1 MTKSVNGDL
10 RIFSGNS
17 NIALAQKIC
26 NHLNMEMGK
35 LRVERFADGEIDVQI
50 LESVRAHDC
59 YIIQPTCPP
68 VNENLMELLIMIDAF
83 KRASAGKIT
92 AVLPYFG
99 YARADR
105 KASPRVPITAKL
117 ASNLIT
123 TAGADRIMTVDLHAG
138 QIQGFFDIPVDHL
151 RARKV
156 FLDYFKDFDKKD
168 IEEVKRQYSAEGKPL
183 KIIKLEELDKKDIVV
198 ISPDVGGV
206 ERARK
211 FAARMDAGLVIIDKR
226 RPKPNEAVVYNVIGD
241 VKDKVAIIFD
251 DIVDTAGTL
260 TTVAQKIKERG
271 AREIYA
277 VCTHGLLSRN
287 AMEKINKS
295 DIKKLI
301 ISDSLPIRDLG
312 PKVDVLSVSYLLAD
326 AIKRNHDGRSISDM
340 FN

>member
-10 RIFSGNS
+10 RIFSGNA
-17 NIALAQKIC
+17 NIALSQKIAE
-26 NHLNMEMGK
+26 HLNMDLGK
-35 LRVERFADGEIDVQI
+35 LHVERFADGEIDVQI

-68 VNENLMELLIMIDAF
+68 TNENLMELLVMIDAF

-92 AVLPYFG
+92 AVIPYFG

-117 ASNLIT
+117 VSNLIA
-123 TAGADRIMTVDLHAG
+123 TAGADRVMALDLHAG

-151 RARKV
+151 QARKV
-156 FLDYFKDFDKKD
+156 FLDYFQNFDRKD
-168 IEEVKRQYSAEGKPL
+168 L
-183 KIIKLEELDKKDIVV
+183 VV

-226 RPKPNEAVVYNVIGD
+226 RPKANEAVVYNVIGD
-241 VKDKVAIIFD
+241 VEGKVAIIFD

-271 AREIYA
+271 AKEIYA

-287 AMEKINKS
+287 AMDRINKS
-295 DIKKLI
+295 AIKKLL
-301 ISDSLPIRDLG
+301 ISDSLPMRDLG
-312 PKVDVLSVSYLLAD
+312 PKVEVLSVSYLLAD
-326 AIKRNHDGRSISDM
+326 AITRNHDGHSISDM

>member
-1 MTKSVNGDL
+1 MTKLVNGDL
-10 RIFSGNS
+10 CIFSGNS
-17 NIALAQKIC
+17 NLALAQKIAD
-26 NHLNMEMGK
+26 HLGMELGK
-35 LRVERFADGEIDVQI
+35 IRVERFADGEIDVQI

-68 VNENLMELLIMIDAF
+68 VNENLMELLIMVDAF
-83 KRASAGKIT
+83 KRASAGRIN
-92 AVLPYFG
+92 VVVPYFG

-105 KASPRVPITAKL
+105 KAAARVPITAKL

-123 TAGADRIMTVDLHAG
+123 TAGADRIMTLDLHAA
-138 QIQGFFDIPVDHL
+138 QIQGFFDIPVDHM
-151 RARKV
+151 RARSV
-156 FLDYFKDFDKKD
+156 FLDYFKDFKHED
-168 IEEVKRQYSAEGKPL
+168 L
-183 KIIKLEELDKKDIVV
+183 VV

-260 TTVAQKIKERG
+260 ITVAEKIKERG
-271 AREIYA
+271 AREVYA
-277 VCTHGLLSRN
+277 ACSHGLLSRN
-287 AMEKINKS
+287 AVDKINKS
-295 DIKKLI
+295 SIKKLI
-301 ISDSLPIRDLG
+301 ITDSLPLRDLG
-312 PKVDVLSVSYLLAD
+312 PKVETLSVSYILAD
-326 AIKRNHDGRSISDM
+326 AIKRNHDGRSIGDM

>member
-10 RIFSGNS
+10 RIFSGNA
-17 NIALAQKIC
+17 NKALAQKIC
-26 NHLNMEMGK
+26 DHLGMELGK
-35 LRVERFADGEIDVQI
+35 LRVERFADGEIDVQL

-68 VNENLMELLIMIDAF
+68 VNENLMELLIMIDTF

-92 AVLPYFG
+92 AVIPYFG

-105 KASPRVPITAKL
+105 KASPRVPITSKL

-123 TAGADRIMTVDLHAG
+123 AAGADRVMALDLHAG
-138 QIQGFFDIPVDHL
+138 QIQGFFDIPVDHF

-156 FLDYFKDFDKKD
+156 FLDYFSGF
-168 IEEVKRQYSAEGKPL
+168 KREDL
-183 KIIKLEELDKKDIVV
+183 VV
-198 ISPDVGGV
+198 VSPDVGGV

-241 VKDKVAIIFD
+241 VAGKTCIIFD

-260 TTVAQKIKERG
+260 TTVAQTIHDRG
-271 AREIYA
+271 AKEIYA
-277 VCTHGLLSRN
+277 ASTHGLLSRN
-287 AMEKINKS
+287 AMDRINKS
-295 DIKKLI
+295 AIKKLVI
-301 ISDSLPIRDLG
+301 TDSLPIRNLG
-312 PKVDVLSVSYLLAD
+312 EKVETLSVSYLLAD
-326 AIKRNHDGRSISDM
+326 AISRNHNGQSLSDINM
-340 FN
+340 

>member
-10 RIFSGNS
+10 RIFSGNA
-17 NIALAQKIC
+17 NLPLAQKIC
-26 NHLNMEMGK
+26 EHLNMELGK
-35 LRVERFADGEIDVQI
+35 LHVERFADGEVDVQI

-92 AVLPYFG
+92 AVIPYFG

-105 KASPRVPITAKL
+105 KSSPRVPITAKL

-123 TAGADRIMTVDLHAG
+123 EAGADRIMAIDLHAG

-156 FLDYFKDFDKKD
+156 FLDYFQNF
-168 IEEVKRQYSAEGKPL
+168 KREDL
-183 KIIKLEELDKKDIVV
+183 VV

-211 FAARMDAGLVIIDKR
+211 FAAKMDAGLVIIDKR

-241 VKDKVAIIFD
+241 VKDKVCIIFD

-260 TTVAQKIKERG
+260 TTVANKIKEQG
-271 AREIYA
+271 AREVYA
-277 VCTHGLLSRN
+277 ACAHGLLSRN
-287 AMEKINKS
+287 ALERINQS
-295 DIKKLI
+295 AIKKLI
-301 ISDSLPIRDLG
+301 ITDSLPVRDLG
-312 PKVDVLSVSYLLAD
+312 PKVETLSVAHILAD
-326 AIKRNHDGRSISDM
+326 AIQRNHDGQSISGM

>member
-10 RIFSGNS
+10 RIFSGNA
-17 NIALAQKIC
+17 NLPLAQKIC
-26 NHLNMEMGK
+26 EHLNIELGK
-35 LRVERFADGEIDVQI
+35 PHVERFADGEVDVQI

-92 AVLPYFG
+92 AVIPYFG

-105 KASPRVPITAKL
+105 KSSPRVPITAKL

-123 TAGADRIMTVDLHAG
+123 EAGADRIMAIDLHAG

-156 FLDYFKDFDKKD
+156 FLDYFQNF
-168 IEEVKRQYSAEGKPL
+168 KREDL
-183 KIIKLEELDKKDIVV
+183 VV

-211 FAARMDAGLVIIDKR
+211 FAAKMDAGLVIIDKR

-241 VKDKVAIIFD
+241 VKDKVCIIFD
-251 DIVDTAGTL
+251 VFVDTAGTL
-260 TTVAQKIKERG
+260 TTVANKIKEQG
-271 AREIYA
+271 AREVYA
-277 VCTHGLLSRN
+277 ACAHGLLSRN
-287 AMEKINKS
+287 ALERIDQS
-295 DIKKLI
+295 AIKKLI
-301 ISDSLPIRDLG
+301 ITDSLPVRDLG
-312 PKVDVLSVSYLLAD
+312 PKVETLSVAHILAD
-326 AIKRNHDGRSISDM
+326 AIQRNHDGQSISGM

>member
-10 RIFSGNS
+10 RIFSGNA
-17 NIALAQKIC
+17 NPALAQLIC
-26 NHLNMEMGK
+26 NHLNTDLGK
-35 LRVERFADGEIDVQI
+35 LHVDRFADGEIDVQL

-68 VNENLMELLIMIDAF
+68 VNENLMELLIMIDTF

-92 AVLPYFG
+92 AVVPYFG

-105 KASPRVPITAKL
+105 KSSPRVPITAKL

-123 TAGADRIMTVDLHAG
+123 KAGAERIMTLDLHAG

-156 FLDYFKDFDKKD
+156 FLDYFADCD
-168 IEEVKRQYSAEGKPL
+168 RNNL
-183 KIIKLEELDKKDIVV
+183 VV
-198 ISPDVGGV
+198 VSPDVGGV

-241 VKDKVAIIFD
+241 VAGKTAIIFD

-260 TTVAQKIKERG
+260 TTVAQTIKERG
-271 AREIYA
+271 AKEIYA
-277 VCTHGLLSRN
+277 ASTHGLLSRN
-287 AMEKINKS
+287 AVERINNS
-295 DIKKLI
+295 AIKKLVI
-301 ISDSLPIRDLG
+301 TDSLPVRNLG
-312 PKVDVLSVSYLLAD
+312 PKVETLSVSYLLAD
-326 AIKRNHDGRSISDM
+326 AISRNHNGQSLSDINM
-340 FN
+340 

>member
-1 MTKSVNGDL
+1 MTKTVNGDL
-10 RIFSGNS
+10 RIFSGNANS
-17 NIALAQKIC
+17 ALAQKIAD
-26 NHLNMEMGK
+26 HLGMELGK
-35 LRVERFADGEIDVQI
+35 IRVERFADGEIDVQI

-59 YIIQPTCPP
+59 YIIQSTCPP
-68 VNENLMELLIMIDAF
+68 VNENLMELLIMVDAF
-83 KRASAGKIT
+83 KRASAGRIT
-92 AVLPYFG
+92 VVIPYFG

-105 KASPRVPITAKL
+105 KAAARVPITAKL
-117 ASNLIT
+117 ASNLIA
-123 TAGADRIMTVDLHAG
+123 TAGADRIMTLDLHAG

-151 RARKV
+151 RARSV
-156 FLDYFKDFDKKD
+156 FLDYFKDFN
-168 IEEVKRQYSAEGKPL
+168 RQDL
-183 KIIKLEELDKKDIVV
+183 VV

-260 TTVAQKIKERG
+260 TTVAAKIKDQG
-271 AREIYA
+271 AKEVYA
-277 VCTHGLLSRN
+277 ACSHGLLSRN
-287 AMEKINKS
+287 AVDKINKS
-295 DIKKLI
+295 AIKKLI
-301 ISDSLPIRDLG
+301 ITDSLPIRDLG
-312 PKVDVLSVSYLLAD
+312 PKTEVLSVSYILAD

>member
-10 RIFSGNS
+10 RIFTGNA
-17 NIALAQKIC
+17 NPALAQLIC
-26 NHLNMEMGK
+26 NHLNTDLGK
-35 LRVERFADGEIDVQI
+35 LHVGRFADGEVDVQL

-68 VNENLMELLIMIDAF
+68 VNENLMELLIMIDTF

-92 AVLPYFG
+92 AVVPYFG

-105 KASPRVPITAKL
+105 KSSPRVPITAKL

-123 TAGADRIMTVDLHAG
+123 KAGADRIMTLDLHAG

-156 FLDYFKDFDKKD
+156 FLDYFAGFD
-168 IEEVKRQYSAEGKPL
+168 RNNL
-183 KIIKLEELDKKDIVV
+183 VV
-198 ISPDVGGV
+198 VSPDVGGV

-211 FAARMDAGLVIIDKR
+211 CAARMDAGLVIIDKR

-241 VKDKVAIIFD
+241 VKGKTAIIFD

-260 TTVAQKIKERG
+260 TTVAQTIKERG
-271 AREIYA
+271 AKEIYA
-277 VCTHGLLSRN
+277 ASTHGLLSRN
-287 AMEKINKS
+287 AIERINNSAIEKLVIT
-295 DIKKLI
+295 
-301 ISDSLPIRDLG
+301 DSLPVRDLG
-312 PKVDVLSVSYLLAD
+312 SKVETLSVSYLLAD
-326 AIKRNHDGRSISDM
+326 AISRNHNGQSLSDINM
-340 FN
+340 

>member
-1 MTKSVNGDL
+1 MTKTVNGDL

-17 NIALAQKIC
+17 NLALAQKIAG
-26 NHLNMEMGK
+26 HLNMDLGK
-35 LRVERFADGEIDVQI
+35 IRVERFADGEIDVQI

-59 YIIQPTCPP
+59 YIVQSTCPP
-68 VNENLMELLIMIDAF
+68 VNENLMELLIMVDAF
-83 KRASAGKIT
+83 KRASAGRIT
-92 AVLPYFG
+92 VVIPYFG

-105 KASPRVPITAKL
+105 KAAARVPITAKL

-123 TAGADRIMTVDLHAG
+123 EAGADRIMTVDLHAG

-151 RARKV
+151 RARSV
-156 FLDYFKDFDKKD
+156 FLDYFKDFDRKD
-168 IEEVKRQYSAEGKPL
+168 L
-183 KIIKLEELDKKDIVV
+183 VV

-260 TTVAQKIKERG
+260 TTVAAKIKEHG

-277 VCTHGLLSRN
+277 ACSHGLLSRN
-287 AMEKINKS
+287 AVDKINKS
-295 DIKKLI
+295 SIKKLI
-301 ISDSLPIRDLG
+301 ITDTLPLRDLG
-312 PKVDVLSVSYLLAD
+312 PKTEVLSVSYILAD

>member
-1 MTKSVNGDL
+1 MTKTVNGDL
-10 RIFSGNS
+10 RIFTGNA
-17 NIALAQKIC
+17 NPALAQLIC
-26 NHLNMEMGK
+26 NHLNTDLGK
-35 LRVERFADGEIDVQI
+35 LHVGRFADGEVDVQL

-68 VNENLMELLIMIDAF
+68 VNENLMELLIMIDTF

-92 AVLPYFG
+92 AVVPYFG

-105 KASPRVPITAKL
+105 KSSPRVPITAKL

-123 TAGADRIMTVDLHAG
+123 KAGADRIMTLDLHAG

-156 FLDYFKDFDKKD
+156 FLDYFAGFD
-168 IEEVKRQYSAEGKPL
+168 RNNL
-183 KIIKLEELDKKDIVV
+183 VV
-198 ISPDVGGV
+198 VSPDVGGV

-241 VKDKVAIIFD
+241 VEGKTAIIFD

-260 TTVAQKIKERG
+260 TTVAQTIKERG
-271 AREIYA
+271 AKEIYA
-277 VCTHGLLSRN
+277 ASTHGLLSRN
-287 AMEKINKS
+287 ALERINNSAIEKLVIT
-295 DIKKLI
+295 
-301 ISDSLPIRDLG
+301 DSLPVRDLG
-312 PKVDVLSVSYLLAD
+312 SKVETLSVSYLLAD
-326 AIKRNHDGRSISDM
+326 AISRNHNGQSLSDINM
-340 FN
+340 

>member
-10 RIFSGNS
+10 RIFTGNA
-17 NIALAQKIC
+17 NPALAQQIC
-26 NHLNMEMGK
+26 NHLNTDLGK
-35 LRVERFADGEIDVQI
+35 LHVGRFADGEVDVQL

-68 VNENLMELLIMIDAF
+68 VNENLMELLIMIDTF

-92 AVLPYFG
+92 AVVPYFG

-105 KASPRVPITAKL
+105 KSSPRVPITAKL

-123 TAGADRIMTVDLHAG
+123 KAGADRIMTLDLHAG

-156 FLDYFKDFDKKD
+156 FLDYFAGFDHNN
-168 IEEVKRQYSAEGKPL
+168 L
-183 KIIKLEELDKKDIVV
+183 VV
-198 ISPDVGGV
+198 VSPDVGGV

-241 VKDKVAIIFD
+241 VEGKTAIIFD

-260 TTVAQKIKERG
+260 TTVAQTIKERG
-271 AREIYA
+271 AKEIYA
-277 VCTHGLLSRN
+277 ASTHGLLSRN
-287 AMEKINKS
+287 ALERINNSAIEKLVIT
-295 DIKKLI
+295 
-301 ISDSLPIRDLG
+301 DSLPVRDLG
-312 PKVDVLSVSYLLAD
+312 PKVETLSVSYLLAD
-326 AIKRNHDGRSISDM
+326 AISRNHNGQSLSDINM
-340 FN
+340 

>member
-10 RIFSGNS
+10 RIFSGNA
-17 NIALAQKIC
+17 NLPLAQKIAE
-26 NHLNMEMGK
+26 HLNMELGK
-35 LRVERFADGEIDVQI
+35 LHVQRFADGEVDVQV

-92 AVLPYFG
+92 AVIPYFG

-105 KASPRVPITAKL
+105 KSSPRVPITAKL

-123 TAGADRIMTVDLHAG
+123 EAGADRIMAIDLHAG

-156 FLDYFKDFDKKD
+156 FLDYFQNF
-168 IEEVKRQYSAEGKPL
+168 KREDL
-183 KIIKLEELDKKDIVV
+183 VV

-241 VKDKVAIIFD
+241 VKDKVCIIFD

-260 TTVAQKIKERG
+260 TTVANKIKEQG
-271 AREIYA
+271 AREVYA
-277 VCTHGLLSRN
+277 ACAHGLLSRN
-287 AMEKINKS
+287 AVERINES
-295 DIKKLI
+295 SIKKLVI
-301 ISDSLPIRDLG
+301 TDSLPIRDLG
-312 PKVDVLSVSYLLAD
+312 PKVETLSVAHILAD
-326 AIKRNHDGRSISDM
+326 AIQRNHDGQSISGM

>member
-10 RIFSGNS
+10 RIFSGNA
-17 NIALAQKIC
+17 NLPLAQKIC
-26 NHLNMEMGK
+26 EHLNMELGK
-35 LRVERFADGEIDVQI
+35 LHVERFADGEVDVQI

-92 AVLPYFG
+92 AVIPYFG

-105 KASPRVPITAKL
+105 KSSPRVPITAKL

-123 TAGADRIMTVDLHAG
+123 EAGADRIMAIDLHAG

-156 FLDYFKDFDKKD
+156 FLDYFQNF
-168 IEEVKRQYSAEGKPL
+168 KREDL
-183 KIIKLEELDKKDIVV
+183 VV

-211 FAARMDAGLVIIDKR
+211 FAAKMDAVLVIIDKR

-241 VKDKVAIIFD
+241 VKDKVCIIFD

-260 TTVAQKIKERG
+260 TTVANKIKEQG
-271 AREIYA
+271 AREVYA
-277 VCTHGLLSRN
+277 ACAHGLLSRN
-287 AMEKINKS
+287 ALERINQS
-295 DIKKLI
+295 AIKKLI
-301 ISDSLPIRDLG
+301 ITDSLPVRDLG
-312 PKVDVLSVSYLLAD
+312 PKVETLSVAHILAD
-326 AIKRNHDGRSISDM
+326 AIQRNHDGQSISGM

>member
-10 RIFSGNS
+10 RIFSGNA
-17 NIALAQKIC
+17 NLPLAQKIC
-26 NHLNMEMGK
+26 EHLNIELGK
-35 LRVERFADGEIDVQI
+35 LHVERFADGEVDVQI

-92 AVLPYFG
+92 AVIPYFG

-105 KASPRVPITAKL
+105 KSSPRVPITAKL

-123 TAGADRIMTVDLHAG
+123 EAGADRIMAIDLHAG

-156 FLDYFKDFDKKD
+156 FLDYFQNF
-168 IEEVKRQYSAEGKPL
+168 KREDL
-183 KIIKLEELDKKDIVV
+183 VV

-211 FAARMDAGLVIIDKR
+211 FAAKMDAGLVIIDKR

-241 VKDKVAIIFD
+241 VKDKVCIIFD

-260 TTVAQKIKERG
+260 TTVANKIKEQG
-271 AREIYA
+271 AREVYA
-277 VCTHGLLSRN
+277 ACAHGLLSRN
-287 AMEKINKS
+287 ALERINQS
-295 DIKKLI
+295 AIKKLI
-301 ISDSLPIRDLG
+301 ITDSLPVRDLG
-312 PKVDVLSVSYLLAD
+312 PKVETLSVAHILAD
-326 AIKRNHDGRSISDM
+326 AIQRNHDGQSISGM

>member
-10 RIFSGNS
+10 RIFSGNA
-17 NIALAQKIC
+17 NLPLAQKIC
-26 NHLNMEMGK
+26 EHLNMELGK
-35 LRVERFADGEIDVQI
+35 LHVERFADGEVDVQI

-92 AVLPYFG
+92 AVIPYFG

-105 KASPRVPITAKL
+105 KSSPRVPITAKL

-123 TAGADRIMTVDLHAG
+123 EAGADRIMAIDLHAG

-156 FLDYFKDFDKKD
+156 FLDYFQNF
-168 IEEVKRQYSAEGKPL
+168 KREDL
-183 KIIKLEELDKKDIVV
+183 VV

-211 FAARMDAGLVIIDKR
+211 FAAKMDAGLVIIDKR

-241 VKDKVAIIFD
+241 VKDKVCIIFD

-260 TTVAQKIKERG
+260 TTVANKIKEQG
-271 AREIYA
+271 AREVYA
-277 VCTHGLLSRN
+277 ACAHGLLSRN
-287 AMEKINKS
+287 ALERIDQS
-295 DIKKLI
+295 AIKKLI
-301 ISDSLPIRDLG
+301 ITDSLPVRDLG
-312 PKVDVLSVSYLLAD
+312 PKVETLSVAHILAD
-326 AIKRNHDGRSISDM
+326 AIQRNHDGQSISGM

>member
-10 RIFSGNS
+10 RIFSGNA
-17 NIALAQKIC
+17 NLALAQKIC
-26 NHLNMEMGK
+26 SHLGTDLGK
-35 LRVERFADGEIDVQI
+35 LRVERFADGEVDVQI

-59 YIIQPTCPP
+59 YLIQPTCPP

-92 AVLPYFG
+92 AVIPYFG

-105 KASPRVPITAKL
+105 KSAPRVPITAKL
-117 ASNLIT
+117 ASNLIAA
-123 TAGADRIMTVDLHAG
+123 AGADRIMTLDLHAG

-156 FLDYFKDFDKKD
+156 FLDYFSSFD
-168 IEEVKRQYSAEGKPL
+168 RNNL
-183 KIIKLEELDKKDIVV
+183 VV

-241 VKDKVAIIFD
+241 IEGKTAIIFD

-260 TTVAQKIKERG
+260 TIVAQTIKERG
-271 AREIYA
+271 AKEVYA
-277 VCTHGLLSRN
+277 ASTHGLLSRN
-287 AMEKINKS
+287 AVERINNS
-295 DIKKLI
+295 AIKKLVI
-301 ISDSLPIRDLG
+301 TDSLPIRDLG
-312 PKVDVLSVSYLLAD
+312 PKVETLSISYLLAD
-326 AIKRNHDGRSISDM
+326 AISRNHNGQSLSDINM
-340 FN
+340 

>member
-10 RIFSGNS
+10 RIFSGNA
-17 NIALAQKIC
+17 NLPLAQKIAE
-26 NHLNMEMGK
+26 HLNMELGK
-35 LRVERFADGEIDVQI
+35 LHVQRFADGEVDVQI

-92 AVLPYFG
+92 AVIPYFG

-105 KASPRVPITAKL
+105 KSSPRVPITAKL
-117 ASNLIT
+117 ACNLIT
-123 TAGADRIMTVDLHAG
+123 QAGADRVMAIDLHAG

-156 FLDYFKDFDKKD
+156 FLDYFQDF
-168 IEEVKRQYSAEGKPL
+168 KREDL
-183 KIIKLEELDKKDIVV
+183 VV

-211 FAARMDAGLVIIDKR
+211 FAAKMDAGLVIIDKR

-241 VKDKVAIIFD
+241 VEDKVCIIFD

-260 TTVAQKIKERG
+260 TTVANKIKEQG
-271 AREIYA
+271 AREVYA
-277 VCTHGLLSRN
+277 ACAHGLLSRN
-287 AMEKINKS
+287 AVDRINNS
-295 DIKKLI
+295 DIKKLVI
-301 ISDSLPIRDLG
+301 TDSLPVRNLG
-312 PKVDVLSVSYLLAD
+312 PKVETLSVAHILAD
-326 AIKRNHDGRSISDM
+326 AIQRNHDGQSISGM
-340 FN
+340 FV

>member
-10 RIFSGNS
+10 RIFTGNA
-17 NIALAQKIC
+17 NPALAQLIC
-26 NHLNMEMGK
+26 NHLNTDLGK
-35 LRVERFADGEIDVQI
+35 LRVERFADGEVDVQL

-68 VNENLMELLIMIDAF
+68 VNENLMELLIMIDTF

-92 AVLPYFG
+92 AVVPYFG

-105 KASPRVPITAKL
+105 KSSPRVPITAKL

-123 TAGADRIMTVDLHAG
+123 EAGADRIMTLDLHAG

-156 FLDYFKDFDKKD
+156 FLDYFSGFD
-168 IEEVKRQYSAEGKPL
+168 RNNL
-183 KIIKLEELDKKDIVV
+183 VV
-198 ISPDVGGV
+198 VSPDVGGV

-226 RPKPNEAVVYNVIGD
+226 RPKANEAVVYNVIGD
-241 VKDKVAIIFD
+241 VEGKTAIIFD

-260 TTVAQKIKERG
+260 TTVAQTIKDRG
-271 AREIYA
+271 AKEVYA
-277 VCTHGLLSRN
+277 ASTHGLLSRN
-287 AMEKINKS
+287 AVERINNS
-295 DIKKLI
+295 AIKKLVI
-301 ISDSLPIRDLG
+301 TDSLPVRDLG
-312 PKVDVLSVSYLLAD
+312 PKVETLSVSYLLAD
-326 AIKRNHDGRSISDM
+326 AISRNHNGQSLSDINM
-340 FN
+340 

>member
-10 RIFSGNS
+10 RIFSGNA
-17 NIALAQKIC
+17 NLPLAQKIAE
-26 NHLNMEMGK
+26 HLNMELGK
-35 LRVERFADGEIDVQI
+35 LHVERFADGEVDVQI

-59 YIIQPTCPP
+59 YLIQPTCPP

-92 AVLPYFG
+92 AVIPYFG

-105 KASPRVPITAKL
+105 KSSPRVPITAKL

-123 TAGADRIMTVDLHAG
+123 EAGADRIMAIDLHAG

-156 FLDYFKDFDKKD
+156 FLDYFQNF
-168 IEEVKRQYSAEGKPL
+168 KREDL
-183 KIIKLEELDKKDIVV
+183 VV

-211 FAARMDAGLVIIDKR
+211 FAAKLDVGLVIIDKR

-241 VKDKVAIIFD
+241 VKDKVCIIFD

-260 TTVAQKIKERG
+260 TTVANKIKEQG
-271 AREIYA
+271 AREVYA
-277 VCTHGLLSRN
+277 ACAHGLLSRN
-287 AMEKINKS
+287 ALERIDNS
-295 DIKKLI
+295 AIKKLVI
-301 ISDSLPIRDLG
+301 TDSLPVRDLG
-312 PKVDVLSVSYLLAD
+312 PKVETLSVAHILAD
-326 AIKRNHDGRSISDM
+326 AIQRNHDGQSISGM

>member
-17 NIALAQKIC
+17 NLSLAQKIAG
-26 NHLNMEMGK
+26 HLNMDLGK
-35 LRVERFADGEIDVQI
+35 IRVERFADGEIDVQI

-59 YIIQPTCPP
+59 YLIQSTCPP
-68 VNENLMELLIMIDAF
+68 VNENLMELLIMVDAF

-92 AVLPYFG
+92 VVIPYFG

-105 KASPRVPITAKL
+105 KAAARVPITAKL

-123 TAGADRIMTVDLHAG
+123 KAGADRIMTLDLHAG

-151 RARKV
+151 RARSV
-156 FLDYFKDFDKKD
+156 FLDYFKDFDRKD
-168 IEEVKRQYSAEGKPL
+168 L
-183 KIIKLEELDKKDIVV
+183 VV

-260 TTVAQKIKERG
+260 TTVAAKIKEHG
-271 AREIYA
+271 AREVYA
-277 VCTHGLLSRN
+277 ACSHGLLSRN
-287 AMEKINKS
+287 AVDRINKS
-295 DIKKLI
+295 AIKKLI
-301 ISDSLPIRDLG
+301 ITDSLPMRDLG
-312 PKVDVLSVSYLLAD
+312 PKTEVLSVSYILAD

>member
-10 RIFSGNS
+10 RIFSGNA
-17 NIALAQKIC
+17 NLPLAQKIAE
-26 NHLNMEMGK
+26 HLNMELGK
-35 LRVERFADGEIDVQI
+35 LHVERFADGEVDVQI

-68 VNENLMELLIMIDAF
+68 TNENLMELLVMIDAF

-92 AVLPYFG
+92 AVIPYFG

-117 ASNLIT
+117 VSNLIA
-123 TAGADRIMTVDLHAG
+123 TAGADRVMALDLHAG

-151 RARKV
+151 QARKV
-156 FLDYFKDFDKKD
+156 FLDYFQNFDRKD
-168 IEEVKRQYSAEGKPL
+168 L
-183 KIIKLEELDKKDIVV
+183 VV

-226 RPKPNEAVVYNVIGD
+226 RPKANEAVVYNVIGD
-241 VKDKVAIIFD
+241 VEGKVAIIFD

-271 AREIYA
+271 AKEIYA

-287 AMEKINKS
+287 AMDRINKS
-295 DIKKLI
+295 AIKKLL
-301 ISDSLPIRDLG
+301 ISDSLPMRDLG
-312 PKVDVLSVSYLLAD
+312 PKVEVLSVSYLLAD
-326 AIKRNHDGRSISDM
+326 AITRNHDGHSISDM

>member
-10 RIFSGNS
+10 RIFSGNA
-17 NIALAQKIC
+17 NLPLAQKIC
-26 NHLNMEMGK
+26 EHLNMELGK
-35 LRVERFADGEIDVQI
+35 LHVERFADGEVDVQI

-92 AVLPYFG
+92 AVIPYFG

-105 KASPRVPITAKL
+105 KSSPRVPITAKL

-123 TAGADRIMTVDLHAG
+123 EAGADRIMAIDLHAG

-156 FLDYFKDFDKKD
+156 FLDYFQNF
-168 IEEVKRQYSAEGKPL
+168 KREDL
-183 KIIKLEELDKKDIVV
+183 VV

-211 FAARMDAGLVIIDKR
+211 FAAKMDVGLVIIDKR

-241 VKDKVAIIFD
+241 VKDKVCIIFD

-260 TTVAQKIKERG
+260 TTVANKIKEQG
-271 AREIYA
+271 AREVYA
-277 VCTHGLLSRN
+277 ACAHGLLSRN
-287 AMEKINKS
+287 ALERIDQS
-295 DIKKLI
+295 AIKKLI
-301 ISDSLPIRDLG
+301 ITDSLPVRDLG
-312 PKVDVLSVSYLLAD
+312 PKVETLSVAHILAD
-326 AIKRNHDGRSISDM
+326 AIQRNHDGQSISGM

>member
-1 MTKSVNGDL
+1 
-10 RIFSGNS
+10 
-17 NIALAQKIC
+17 
-26 NHLNMEMGK
+26 
-35 LRVERFADGEIDVQI
+35 
-50 LESVRAHDC
+50 
-59 YIIQPTCPP
+59 
-68 VNENLMELLIMIDAF
+68 
-83 KRASAGKIT
+83 
-92 AVLPYFG
+92 
-99 YARADR
+99 
-105 KASPRVPITAKL
+105 
-117 ASNLIT
+117 
-123 TAGADRIMTVDLHAG
+123 MTVDLHAG

-156 FLDYFKDFDKKD
+156 FLDYFKDF
-168 IEEVKRQYSAEGKPL
+168 
-183 KIIKLEELDKKDIVV
+183 DKKDIVV